1 MVKFATRTSTTTT
14 SQMYLCGSLLVLV
27 GVCCPDDAT
36 SPIAL
41 FACGNGA
48 NYDAIL
54 VLCKGKEIDDGPAI
68 EGTGIQLDV
77 VCHLTWT
84 S

>member
-36 SPIAL
+36 NPIAL
-41 FACGNGA
+41 IACGNGA

-54 VLCKGKEIDDGPAI
+54 FYVKGKKLMMV
-68 EGTGIQLDV
+68 QL
-77 VCHLTWT
+77 LREQEF